1 MPKKPASDES
11 SSEDEAMNERLK
23 EAVGTYQ
30 NSLKTEKQ
38 TQPNEANKKK
48 SKRYEEKE
56 EVDSDDFAPTPEF
69 QDHVARKLKS
79 KLEE

>member
-1 MPKKPASDES
+1 MSKKIALAES

-30 NSLKTEKQ
+30 HSLKTEKQ
-38 TQPNEANKKK
+38 MQPIDLTKKK
-48 SKRYEEKE
+48 SKRCVERE

-79 KLEE
+79 KIEK